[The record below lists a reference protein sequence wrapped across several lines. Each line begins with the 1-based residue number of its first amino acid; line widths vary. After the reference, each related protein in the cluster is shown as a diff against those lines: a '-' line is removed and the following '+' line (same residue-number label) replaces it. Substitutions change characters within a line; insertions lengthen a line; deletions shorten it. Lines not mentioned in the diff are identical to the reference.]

1 MKKVAFLGWGI
12 VQGMVV
18 TGMNWVR
25 SYFDAKRLI
34 TVEYPEQKMPL
45 PENSR
50 NFPFLVFDGDNAEA
64 NLRCTSCKTC
74 EKECPPKCIRIVTA
88 KDEKGKPLKH
98 PQVFDIDISTC
109 MSCQICVEVCPFDA
123 IKMDSIYEYAA
134 TSRFGALVL
143 TKRELAKS
151 NEYYRSIKATE
162 AAEVDGRLEADRKKK
177 EEASKKKAAA
187 NVGG

>member
-1 MKKVAFLGWGI
+1 MSGVAFLGLGI
-12 VQGMVV
+12 LKGMVV
-18 TGMNWVR
+18 TGKNWVR
-25 SYFDAKRLI
+25 SYFDSDRLI
-34 TVEYPEQKMPL
+34 TVEYPEAKMQL

-88 KDEKGKPLKH
+88 KDEKGKPFKH
-98 PQVFDIDISTC
+98 PEVFDIDISTC

-123 IKMDSIYEYAA
+123 IKMDSAYEYAA
-134 TSRFGALVL
+134 ITRFDALVL
-143 TKRELAKS
+143 TKRELAKP
-151 NEYYRSIKATE
+151 NEYYRKIKPVE
-162 AAEVDGRLEADRKKK
+162 AAEVDARLEADRKKK